1 MYRIF
6 RWEWVSRC
14 TECEKIRALGNR
26 GCIKTLSG
34 KSSDMSQ
41 KITDNDQDEIEKHIM
56 RAKQIE
62 EKGSRSPDKKRRRA
76 PKINESD
83 E

>member
-1 MYRIF
+1 
-6 RWEWVSRC
+6 
-14 TECEKIRALGNR
+14 
-26 GCIKTLSG
+26 
-34 KSSDMSQ
+34 MSQ
-41 KITDNDQDEIEKHIM
+41 KVPEHQQDEIEKHIM

>member
-1 MYRIF
+1 M
-6 RWEWVSRC
+6 
-14 TECEKIRALGNR
+14 
-26 GCIKTLSG
+26 SG